1 MHHTTHK
8 QSLKDKSNHAR
19 IPNVPG
25 IGKRAFKQN
34 LGILSVSS
42 FNQRDVCYIRQYKL
56 RCTINTLK
64 SRVWNNVLK

>member
-19 IPNVPG
+19 IPNVTG

-34 LGILSVSS
+34 LDILSVSS
-42 FNQRDVCYIRQYKL
+42 FN
-56 RCTINTLK
+56 
-64 SRVWNNVLK
+64 